1 MSKKLCLILLFISVV
16 CLCGA
21 EAQNSKLKEL
31 EIKFYGGSLTDKI
44 ETVQQAVEMDGSVNG
59 IFTDAL
65 EFVKSYSPILQEDAR
80 MIKLTRIIIENSSR
94 ITGYSN
100 LAKTLCSLFYTYS
113 DKTVKIA
120 VMNVI
125 KNYKPDN
132 EFVESMNDFALSC
145 LKNYSSGDTKSI
157 SDIID
162 ALGSIKSLSSVRV
175 LFEFAVD
182 EKLPEILTK
191 KAQETLLAF
200 SPDYKNEIISILNSG
215 TPEKKLIAF
224 RVVIKN
230 DVDTDFF
237 KAEIAEKA
245 LSNAITYMGTSVSA
259 ESHILTLQFEA
270 LSELRRVAW
279 TRSSGVIVNLFKVA
293 EKEFQ
298 SGYISE
304 SSFIDVMNGLV
315 ELASG
320 DAGVVLSDYL
330 GEMNVKAENGEPYSS
345 NLVLSVIKMLG
356 ALGDKVA
363 FDNLLYVG
371 YLPYDDAVIEAS
383 RIALAGLKW

>member
-65 EFVKSYSPILQEDAR
+65 IFVEEYSPILQEDVR
-80 MIKLTRIIIENSSR
+80 MVKLARIIIENSSR
-94 ITGYSN
+94 ITGYPN

-132 EFVESMNDFALSC
+132 EFVYSMNEFALSC
-145 LKNYSSGDTKSI
+145 LTNYSVGDTKNI

-162 ALGSIKSLSSVRV
+162 ALGSIKDLSSVRV
-175 LFEFAVD
+175 LFEFSVNSI
-182 EKLPEILTK
+182 LPEILTK

-215 TPEKKLIAF
+215 SPEKKLIAF
-224 RVVIKN
+224 RVVVKN

-259 ESHILTLQFEA
+259 EPHILTLQFEA

-298 SGYISE
+298 SGYINE
-304 SSFIDVMNGLV
+304 DSFIEVMNGLV

>member
-65 EFVKSYSPILQEDAR
+65 IFVEEYSPILQEDVR
-80 MIKLTRIIIENSSR
+80 MVKLARIIIENSSR
-94 ITGYSN
+94 ITGYPN

-132 EFVESMNDFALSC
+132 EFVYSMNEFALSC
-145 LKNYSSGDTKSI
+145 LTNYSVGDTKNI

-162 ALGSIKSLSSVRV
+162 ALGSIKDLSSVRV
-175 LFEFAVD
+175 LFEFSVNSI
-182 EKLPEILTK
+182 LPEILTK

-215 TPEKKLIAF
+215 SPEKKLIAF
-224 RVVIKN
+224 RVVVKN

-259 ESHILTLQFEA
+259 EPHILTLQFEA

-298 SGYISE
+298 SGYINE
-304 SSFIDVMNGLV
+304 DSFIEVMNGLV
-315 ELASG
+315 
-320 DAGVVLSDYL
+320 
-330 GEMNVKAENGEPYSS
+330 
-345 NLVLSVIKMLG
+345 
-356 ALGDKVA
+356 
-363 FDNLLYVG
+363 
-371 YLPYDDAVIEAS
+371 
-383 RIALAGLKW
+383 